1 MIEREV
7 FMTILPFQLDF
18 VFRTR
23 GQPERCAGAP
33 SDAASLKPL

>member
-1 MIEREV
+1 MAI
-7 FMTILPFQLDF
+7 FPFQLDF

-33 SDAASLKPL
+33 SDAAPLKPL